1 LFRDCLVSHDAHAL
15 KHLLAPT
22 VEGLGYELFGV
33 ELLGSRRQ
41 RLLRLYID
49 HADGIDVEDCARVSR
64 QVSSLLDV
72 EDPIGDAYTLEV
84 SSPGL
89 DRPLLEPA
97 HFERFAGEQVRIQL
111 DELLDGRRKFVGR
124 LLGVQDDQVM
134 IEIDGQTW
142 RVPLARIDKARL
154 VPGF

>member
-1 LFRDCLVSHDAHAL
+1 MSHDAHTL
-15 KHLLAPT
+15 KQLLEPT
-22 VEGLGYELFGV
+22 VQGLGYELFGI

-41 RLLRLYID
+41 RLLRIYID
-49 HADGIDVEDCARVSR
+49 REDGIDVEDCARVSQ
-64 QVSSLLDV
+64 QVSALLDV
-72 EDPIGDAYTLEV
+72 EDPIGDSYTLEV

-89 DRPLLEPA
+89 DRPLFEA
-97 HFERFAGEQVRIQL
+97 EHFERFAGEQVRLQL
-111 DELLDGRRKFVGR
+111 DGLLEGRRKILGR

-134 IEIDGQTW
+134 VQVDGETW